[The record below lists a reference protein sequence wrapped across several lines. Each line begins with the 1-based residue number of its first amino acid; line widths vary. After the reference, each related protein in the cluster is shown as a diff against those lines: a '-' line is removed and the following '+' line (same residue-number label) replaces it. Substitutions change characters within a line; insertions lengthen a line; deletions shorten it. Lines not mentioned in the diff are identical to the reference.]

1 MTMTQGTITSEELHD
16 LLSQRK
22 LPRWNTAAVL
32 ATSVAAAILLS
43 LMTPISGVAGTT
55 VVAFVLFLVLQTW
68 LSFAVE
74 GSRYAI
80 DRLASTFLVSALV
93 AALVPLASILLTVL
107 VRGFH
112 AFNAGFLTSTMRN
125 VSPRKPGGGILHAL
139 IGTVEQV
146 AIAAAIGIPLGV
158 LAAVYLVEFGNRSR
172 LARSVSF
179 FVDVMTGIPSI
190 VAGLF
195 VYTGL
200 ILTLGLQR
208 SGFAAGIAL
217 AILMIPVVVRS
228 TEEMLRLVPRD
239 LREASYA
246 LGVPKYRTIL
256 RVVIPSAS
264 TGIITGAMLAVARVT
279 GETAPLLLTTFLTQS
294 ININPFNGPQAS
306 LPTYVWDQ
314 IGSGT
319 TASIDRAWAGALTL
333 ILLVMILNL
342 SARAIARLSRVK

>member
-1 MTMTQGTITSEELHD
+1 MTQGTITSEELHD

-200 ILTLGLQR
+200 ILTL
-208 SGFAAGIAL
+208 
-217 AILMIPVVVRS
+217 
-228 TEEMLRLVPRD
+228 
-239 LREASYA
+239 
-246 LGVPKYRTIL
+246 
-256 RVVIPSAS
+256 
-264 TGIITGAMLAVARVT
+264 
-279 GETAPLLLTTFLTQS
+279 
-294 ININPFNGPQAS
+294 
-306 LPTYVWDQ
+306 
-314 IGSGT
+314 
-319 TASIDRAWAGALTL
+319 
-333 ILLVMILNL
+333 
-342 SARAIARLSRVK
+342 